1 MGMTIRQE
9 NQWRFPSGCVTSFL
23 LLLVLMLPSAAGPA
37 DSLPLR
43 AQVRPGTS
51 AAPTG
56 KQVGPP
62 GAIPPDQPDLVVTSL
77 EIHPEGF
84 VRYKVRNR
92 GKTET
97 GKSFIAVV
105 YIDGASKAQ
114 VLHNPLAGQTEEARN
129 AREARI
135 PPCKPFSVTVVV
147 DSLNWVAEASESNNQ
162 GNVSYPSFCPD
173 VTASIHQDVMDYG
186 TRYRSKITVENKGN
200 GPMPEVNVATIVV
213 PDTHWPGG
221 NPPTPQQCISD
232 PKQPCERDGRK
243 VGPLLPGQ
251 KDSFHV
257 GKKRL
262 RSTTLFVQVNIS
274 CTLFPPEQCAEAN
287 VQNNVVKR
295 VLGPH

>member
-1 MGMTIRQE
+1 MIVRQE
-9 NQWRFPSGCVTSFL
+9 NRRRFLGRCLASFIL
-23 LLLVLMLPSAAGPA
+23 FVPMLPSAAGPA
-37 DSLPLR
+37 DSPSLR
-43 AQVRPGTS
+43 AQAGPGTP

-56 KQVGPP
+56 KQVGPL
-62 GAIPPDQPDLVVTSL
+62 GAIPPDQADLVVTSL

-92 GKTET
+92 GKSAT

-114 VLHNPLAGQTEEARN
+114 VLHNPLAGQTEEPRN
-129 AREARI
+129 ARAARI
-135 PPCKPFSVTVVV
+135 PPCKPFNVAIVV

-162 GNVSYPSFCPD
+162 GNASFPSNCPD
-173 VTASIHQDVMDYG
+173 VTASIHQDIMDYG

-221 NPPTPQQCISD
+221 QPPTPQQCVSD
-232 PKQPCERDGRK
+232 PKQPCERDSRK
-243 VGPLLPGQ
+243 VGPLLPGK